1 MLIDH
6 IETQIYE
13 KFGYNP
19 TQDQKKVIKS
29 FASYLSSSSEGQI
42 FMLNG
47 YAGTGK
53 TTLLGA
59 VVEVLKSMQINVV
72 LLAPTGRAAKVF
84 SQHSSSAA
92 FTIHKK
98 IYRQKSIAA
107 SGGRFTL
114 DYNKDK
120 DTIYIVDEASMLSNS
135 SYDDSSFGSGHLID
149 DLLDYVNSGENNRL
163 ILVGDDAQLPP
174 VGFDFSPA
182 LNPLA
187 MGAYGQVE
195 YATLSEVMRQGQ
207 NSSVLHNAT
216 LIRQAI
222 DQDEVR
228 MPSFELF
235 GNDVVRIG
243 GADLIDALEDSYS
256 RAGVD
261 NTIIITRSNKRA
273 IRFNEGVRHTVLDY
287 QEQMESGERLMV
299 VKNNYYYA
307 AQDKNCPME
316 FIANGD
322 VAVVERIF
330 RTSELYGFNFA
341 YVALR
346 FDDYHGYRLECWVLM
361 DTLHSESPS
370 LSREQ
375 QESLF
380 RAVEQDYIDEPNRGR
395 RYRKIMENEY
405 FNALQVKFAY
415 AVTCHKAQG
424 GQWSRVFLD
433 TMLFGQE
440 PMTRDFQRWLYTALT
455 RATEKLYL
463 VNWDSKF
470 FADSQED

>member
-1 MLIDH
+1 
-6 IETQIYE
+6 
-13 KFGYNP
+13 
-19 TQDQKKVIKS
+19 
-29 FASYLSSSSEGQI
+29 
-42 FMLNG
+42 
-47 YAGTGK
+47 
-53 TTLLGA
+53 
-59 VVEVLKSMQINVV
+59 VV

-256 RAGVD
+256 RAGAD